1 MSARGGKIV
10 HRWRGRGR
18 GRGQRSAAGDGGGQ
32 DQGKETD
39 VVEIRGAARGGAVR
53 CSAVRCG
60 AVRCN
65 AVRCGAVWWNL
76 ASERVIDNTSLRSV
90 LYYKDLMGR
99 KVETSFRTGSNC
111 SLFSLQS
118 CDAPV
123 AVGRAI
129 GSRKDALG
137 NNVHSSD

>member
-1 MSARGGKIV
+1 MRAVEKSFIGGVGVGVGVNSAPPRAMVADGSKGRKRMSSRF
-10 HRWRGRGR
+10 
-18 GRGQRSAAGDGGGQ
+18 
-32 DQGKETD
+32 
-39 VVEIRGAARGGAVR
+39 AVR
-53 CSAVRCG
+53 REAVRCG
-60 AVRCN
+60 AVRC
-65 AVRCGAVWWNL
+65 GASWWNL

-90 LYYKDLMGR
+90 LYYEDLMGR

-111 SLFSLQS
+111 SLSSLQS

>member
-1 MSARGGKIV
+1 MRAVGKSFIGGVGVGVDVDSAPPRAMVADRTKGRKRMSSRF
-10 HRWRGRGR
+10 
-18 GRGQRSAAGDGGGQ
+18 
-32 DQGKETD
+32 
-39 VVEIRGAARGGAVR
+39 AVR
-53 CSAVRCG
+53 RAAVRCG

>member
-1 MSARGGKIV
+1 MRAVGKSFIGGVGAGVGVDSAPPRAMVADRTKGRKRMSSRF
-10 HRWRGRGR
+10 
-18 GRGQRSAAGDGGGQ
+18 
-32 DQGKETD
+32 
-39 VVEIRGAARGGAVR
+39 AVR
-53 CSAVRCG
+53 RAAVRCG

>member
-1 MSARGGKIV
+1 MRAVEKSFIGGVGVGVGVNSAPPRAMVADGSKGRKRMSSRFV
-10 HRWRGRGR
+10 VRR
-18 GRGQRSAAGDGGGQ
+18 AA
-32 DQGKETD
+32 
-39 VVEIRGAARGGAVR
+39 VRGGAVR
-53 CSAVRCG
+53 CG
-60 AVRCN
+60 AS
-65 AVRCGAVWWNL
+65 WWNL
-76 ASERVIDNTSLRSV
+76 ASERVIDNTSLCSV
-90 LYYKDLMGR
+90 LYYEDLMGR